1 MKSIMKQCIVYFLW
15 SCFGTICACANDI
28 PNEFVVSE
36 SNIYRGSDFQPG
48 KAATDELQGVWSFGQ
63 SESEWSVIIIAH
75 KEGMIVQTSSSFFS
89 EEKQNFMPIYS
100 TMNNQK
106 LENGT
111 FKIAKPN
118 REQGHYNAVFI
129 EPKSTNPKVGKKTK
143 MILLDGNSLDSRKGA
158 RREAGL
164 FNRTLKERFGD
175 QYELSCAILDEDALK
190 SKSAAELTL
199 MRNTIFA
206 RYGMIFT
213 DPTLKNHFS
222 RLTWYRPWKTDVTD
236 CVTELEWINIRNI
249 QKHEKIKAQE
259 KQK

>member
-1 MKSIMKQCIVYFLW
+1 MKSIIKQCIVYFLW
-15 SCFGTICACANDI
+15 SWFGTICACANDI
-28 PNEFVVSE
+28 PIEFVVSQ
-36 SNIYRGSDFQPG
+36 SNICRGSDFKLG
-48 KAATDELQGVWSFGQ
+48 KADISELQGVWSFGE

-75 KEGMIVQTSSSFFS
+75 NEGMIVQTSSSFFS

-100 TMNNQK
+100 AMSTQK

-118 REQGHYNAVFI
+118 REQGHYNALLI
-129 EPKSTNPKVGKKTK
+129 EPKSTNPKTDKKTK

-175 QYELSCAILDEDALK
+175 QYELSCAILDEDVMK
-190 SKSAAELTL
+190 SKSVAELTL

-206 RYGMIFT
+206 RYGMIFS
-213 DPTLKNHFS
+213 DPALKKHFDKQK
-222 RLTWYRPWKTDVTD
+222 WYRPWKVDVTD
-236 CVTELEWINIRNI
+236 CITELEWINIRTI
-249 QKHEKIKAQE
+249 QKYEKLIKRE
-259 KQK
+259 